1 MSPRNWILI
10 IAVVIAIIAG
20 WMFFSGSDDPEPE
33 PEPVAVEPA
42 PPAPEPEPEPE
53 PDTAPEPPPEP
64 EPEPIV
70 LPPLDESDAFIRE
83 QAAEAAEDDAIQR
96 ILGTDQLVRR
106 LTVVIENLAAGGVA
120 REPLAFLAPQEKFK
134 VIRDGERIRLDPA
147 GYDRFDS
154 LADTVTAIPAER
166 AVQLLRTIEPLMGDA
181 YAELGLQDVA
191 VEDRLR
197 TAIELL
203 LETPEVEGP
212 IELQQPAVVY
222 EFADPRLEE
231 LKPAQ
236 KLLLRM
242 GPDNADR
249 VRERLREIRALLE
262 E

>member
-20 WMFFSGSDDPEPE
+20 WMFFSASDTPEPE
-33 PEPVAVEPA
+33 PEPVAVAPEPT
-42 PPAPEPEPEPE
+42 PPPQPAPEAQP
-53 PDTAPEPPPEP
+53 APEPEP

-70 LPPLDESDAFIRE
+70 LPPLDESDRFIRE
-83 QAAEAAEDDAIQR
+83 QVGSAATDDAIER
-96 ILGTDQLVRR
+96 ILSTDQLVRR
-106 LTVVIENLAAGGVA
+106 FTVVLENLATGGIA
-120 REPLAFLAPQEKFK
+120 REPLAFLAPREKLA
-134 VIRDGERIRLDPA
+134 VIRDGEQIRLDPKSH
-147 GYDRFDS
+147 DRFDP
-154 LADTVTAIPAER
+154 LVNMVTAVPPDR
-166 AVQLLRTIEPLMGDA
+166 AVQLLRTIEPLMDDA

-197 TAIELL
+197 AAIDLL

-222 EFADPRLEE
+222 EFADPRLEQ
-231 LKPAQ
+231 LRPAQ

-249 VRERLREIRALLE
+249 VRARLREIRALLE
-262 E
+262 T